1 MHILPFTRDKVH
13 LFQVN
18 ATVFIFVPVFPGSD
32 DDAAF
37 HVFGAA
43 GEINPGR
50 DTYPDDI
57 GSRKLF
63 ILECQIR

>member
-13 LFQVN
+13 LSSH
-18 ATVFIFVPVFPGSD
+18 ATVFIFVPVFPGSN

-57 GSRKLF
+57 GSRKL
-63 ILECQIR
+63 LYTECQIR